1 MKISFLLFNAYG
13 IGGTIRSTM
22 NLAGALAEAG
32 HEVEIAS
39 VVRSREHPALPP
51 APGVRI
57 LPLVDARRGS
67 VAFDPEHDP
76 AASPSRLYLRADGP
90 YAHCSTLTDRRVV
103 EWLRGTD
110 ADVIVGTRPGI
121 NIMLAEHG
129 PRRAL
134 RIGQEHLTHSMH
146 KPAIQSAQ
154 DEAIADLDA
163 FTTVSYADAEA
174 YRDALPGVDTE
185 IRCIPN
191 GVPVP
196 DVAPSTGRNK
206 VVVAAGRLIPVKN
219 YALLIEAF
227 GHVVAKRPDWSLR
240 LYGRGRLAG
249 RLRAQVM
256 AAGLSNHVRLM
267 GAVAPIE
274 PEWAKGSIAAV
285 SSNAESFGMT
295 LVEAMHAG
303 LPVVATDCPY
313 GPGEIIDDG
322 RDGYL
327 VQPGDPKAFADA
339 LLDLIEDDER
349 RHAMAEAA
357 QEKALTF
364 TPRTAAERFLALV
377 ADLGGPEALD
387 LTATPAR
394 VRRPVGRVVREHVG
408 TVARPVLRASLRNPV
423 LAPAVRTLMP
433 RRAKRLTR
441 VPGFHPTART
451 RATAGGDIVVD
462 IAGVHTPRAALVL
475 KRGGEELRL
484 PLHPRPE
491 SLRARIG
498 RDQALGEGEWGVYVE
513 RTDDGVRRRAAS
525 ATVES
530 AELVGRAPQAS
541 GDRVLSRIP
550 FTTDRG
556 QLAVRAWSRPAHLE
570 IGTVDTAGPAL
581 IVEGRTI
588 GRQLGDDTVVVASRR
603 GENAASFESAEVVV
617 SGDHVW
623 FSVPYADFA
632 ARCGAAGED
641 RELWDLHLLDS
652 GARIPVGR
660 IGGDVPHRKATDT
673 VPPALHEEAGGQQV
687 RIGPYFTANN
697 SLAVTVREVTPA
709 RADQLRVAV
718 NAQGSRR
725 GVSVGG

>member
-22 NLAGALAEAG
+22 NLAGALAAAG

-39 VVRSREHPALPP
+39 VVRSREHPALKP

-57 LPLVDARRGS
+57 LPLVEARRGS
-67 VAFDPEHDP
+67 TGFDPEHDP

-146 KPAIQSAQ
+146 KPAIQAAQ
-154 DEAIADLDA
+154 DEAISALDA
-163 FTTVSYADAEA
+163 FTTVSYADAES

-191 GVPVP
+191 GIPVP

-206 VVVAAGRLIPVKN
+206 VVVAAGRLIHVKN
-219 YALLIEAF
+219 YSLLIEAF

-327 VQPGDPKAFADA
+327 VQPGDPKEFAAA

-357 QEKALTF
+357 RAKALTF

-377 ADLGGPEALD
+377 SELGGPGALD
-387 LTATPAR
+387 VPVTPAP
-394 VRRPVGRVVREHVG
+394 VRRPVRSVVR
-408 TVARPVLRASLRNPV
+408 ARAGAVVRPAVLASLRTPV

-433 RRAKRLTR
+433 RRVKRLTR
-441 VPGFHPTART
+441 VPGFHPSART
-451 RATAGGDIVVD
+451 RVTADGDIVVD
-462 IAGVHTPRAALVL
+462 IAGVHASRAALVL
-475 KRGGEELRL
+475 KQGDEELRL
-484 PLHPRPE
+484 PLRPE
-491 SLRARIG
+491 PEFLRARIG

-513 RTDDGVRRRAAS
+513 RTDDGVRRRADS
-525 ATVES
+525 VTVES
-530 AELVGRAPQAS
+530 AELVPRAPELT
-541 GDRVLSRIP
+541 GGRVVSRIP
-550 FTTDRG
+550 FAADRG

-581 IVEGRTI
+581 IVEGRTF

-603 GENAASFESAEVVV
+603 GEHTATFESEEVVV

-623 FSVPYADFA
+623 FSVPHADFA
-632 ARCGAAGED
+632 ERCAATGED
-641 RELWDLHLLDS
+641 RELWDLHLLDG

-660 IGGDVPHRKATDT
+660 IGGDVARRKGTDIM
-673 VPPALHEEAGGQQV
+673 PPALHEGAGGKQV
-687 RIGPYFTANN
+687 RIGPYFTGGNN
-697 SLAVTVREVTPA
+697 LAVTVREVIPA
-709 RADQLRVAV
+709 RADQPHVAV

-725 GVSVGG
+725 DVSVGG